1 MRKTFI
7 YAGLLLQ
14 LYCPGV
20 QAEDTKESYSFKKEE
35 YGPEISDFEARL
47 EYARL
52 LGVTKN
58 YKAALEEFEKLL
70 KENPS
75 SVPVKV
81 EIAKIYYYQKQYD
94 QAIMIIRQVPLDKL
108 DSESEMLLG
117 DIYLSKKDYMPAED
131 IFRGLLQKD
140 PGNLPARYKLAELYS
155 WQKKY
160 DDSIHEYQILLKK
173 LPNDIQIRRKYG
185 MVLMWMGNYPEA
197 AKQLEQTLPENAH
210 LQPNPAPVKMENE
223 K

>member
-1 MRKTFI
+1 MRKTFV

-14 LYCPGV
+14 LSWLGL
-20 QAEDTKESYSFKKEE
+20 QAEDAKESYSFKKDE

-58 YKAALEEFEKLL
+58 YKGALEEFNKLL

-75 SVPVKV
+75 SVPVRV

-94 QAIMIIRQVPLDKL
+94 QAIAVIRQVPFDKL
-108 DSESEMLLG
+108 DLESEMLLG
-117 DIYLSKKDYMPAED
+117 DIYLSKKDYAPAED
-131 IFRGLLQKD
+131 IFRELLQRD
-140 PGNLPARYKLAELYS
+140 PDNLSARYKLAELYS

-160 DDSIHEYQILLKK
+160 DESIYEYQILLKK

-197 AKQLEQTLPENAH
+197 ARQLEQTLPENVHPQSKFHAG
-210 LQPNPAPVKMENE
+210 E
-223 K
+223 